1 MKSNSKIKQFLTRSL
16 LASSVLFCSLNGMA
30 QQGRAVMADP
40 KLGTISFTDM
50 GGYQLDEAYI
60 QPNELVKIKIP
71 VLNNSHGQALPAGS
85 CKIKIG
91 FGSKLVL
98 DPAYD
103 LNTAAMNSYFKWT
116 AAMNSGQLQ
125 VTGELIAPLPANVTD
140 VDVALKVKGT
150 VVGKSTITANFLI
163 TNHNTRTVLS
173 DENGA
178 NNSSFLQYTVTNR
191 QAPVSVTTITD
202 IVKEGCA
209 INVSFATDREIN
221 LARYD
226 VEVSKD
232 GVAFEK
238 VASLNAA
245 GNLSYNAS
253 FELPATLQT
262 ERMAV
267 RIKAVERNGRLIYS
281 AAKNTNG
288 LCKALSLKLS
298 VYPNPASGVDK
309 VMIATAQGVFNG
321 KYKVK
326 MMDMSGKT
334 VLAKDLTLA
343 GVQNFPLELGSI
355 AGGKYLVQLTT
366 VDNVQLGVLKFE
378 RL

>member
-1 MKSNSKIKQFLTRSL
+1 
-16 LASSVLFCSLNGMA
+16 
-30 QQGRAVMADP
+30 MADP

-50 GGYQLDEAYI
+50 AGYQLDEGYI

-98 DPAYD
+98 DPSFD

-116 AAMNSGQLQ
+116 SAMNSGQLQ

-163 TNHNTRTVLS
+163 TNHNTAAVLS
-173 DENGA
+173 DEDGT

-191 QAPVSVTTITD
+191 QAPVSVTSITD

-209 INVSFATDREIN
+209 MTVSFSTDREIN
-221 LARYD
+221 LVRYD

-232 GVAFEK
+232 GTAFEK

-245 GNLSYNAS
+245 GNLSYNTS
-253 FELPATLQT
+253 IELPVALQV
-262 ERMAV
+262 EKLVV

-281 AAKNTNG
+281 TAKNTSG
-288 LCKALSLKLS
+288 LCKALPLKLS

-309 VMIATAQGVFNG
+309 VVIATAQGTFSG

-326 MMDMSGKT
+326 LLDMSGKT
-334 VLAKDLTLA
+334 VLAKELTLS
-343 GVQNFPLELGSI
+343 GVQSFPLELVTV

-366 VDNVQLGVLKFE
+366 VDNVQLGVLKFAK
-378 RL
+378 L